1 MTPMNQTKDMGVT
14 ETEKAGCVEYAK
26 EGVGGGGLCS
36 QLHLECLT
44 HFTTRQGFSGIFFL
58 PCLINL
64 RSLPSPQFE
73 KRFMM
78 NWISYFIKQALT
90 A

>member
-1 MTPMNQTKDMGVT
+1 M
-14 ETEKAGCVEYAK
+14 EEAGCVDNAK
-26 EGVGGGGLCS
+26 EGVGGGGLHS
-36 QLHLECLT
+36 QLHWECFA
-44 HFTTRQGFSGIFFL
+44 HFTTRQGFSGVL
-58 PCLINL
+58 SQRCLIKL
-64 RSLPSPQFE
+64 RSLPSPQSG